1 MFEFPL
7 FCPSVGA
14 VALDSP
20 KGNVPVSSVSLIPP
34 PPPPKNAARMLALA
48 LAESAQQATIL
59 SQRQSSGPPTPV
71 SPVKPQELLETMDW
85 PLPSLPSQP
94 SLEETAVEASK
105 RSTPT
110 SSPPFT
116 PTEKLTRSVS
126 LHLNTAESGKSSSI
140 SCNSQDV
147 ISLETSSQSAMPSSQ
162 HFQVSQTQK
171 SPERQQPAVG
181 QTPVSTDKTTST
193 ITTPS
198 ISSKDTVVQ
207 QTSYKVSS
215 DTCRNVSS
223 TSTSV
228 PRLNVK

>member
-1 MFEFPL
+1 M
-7 FCPSVGA
+7 
-14 VALDSP
+14 
-20 KGNVPVSSVSLIPP
+20 SLIPP

-85 PLPSLPSQP
+85 PPLPSLPSQP

-110 SSPPFT
+110 SSPPLT

-126 LHLNTAESGKSSSI
+126 LQLNKAESGKSSSI
-140 SCNSQDV
+140 SCNSQNV
-147 ISLETSSQSAMPSSQ
+147 ISLETSSRSAMPSSQ

-193 ITTPS
+193 ITTPA
-198 ISSKDTVVQ
+198 ISSKDTVIQ
-207 QTSYKVSS
+207 QTSYKVRSG
-215 DTCRNVSS
+215 TCRNVSS